1 MCTHCLKKSLSRK
14 YSLHNQLLLSLLFI
28 VLKLCKNKNILYY
41 CNKISNSQYICIMKP
56 DQ

>member
-14 YSLHNQLLLSLLFI
+14 YSLRNQLLLSLLFI